1 MQSHYMRLLMLVAVL
16 FCSNQALS
24 QASQNH
30 EAIEERAK
38 TLDLYAREAM
48 DSENASK
55 VVSALK
61 SYFQVFPS
69 DFKTFQ
75 QIFGYRRD
83 GRGRF
88 VAKPP
93 VNHTLFSGFL
103 PKLKSAISTK
113 EYYEKMLSVGVGGVW
128 DADEVNHLRRHLT
141 EIVVE
146 NVRLSIEVL
155 SKKEEKE
162 IRSFWRFL
170 FDGPHPG
177 HRLKRKYYDE
187 LYPEVR
193 DLNPKIAEQLKLAYE
208 QLLSEYDGHGQ

>member
-1 MQSHYMRLLMLVAVL
+1 MQRHYMQLLMLVAVL
-16 FCSNQALS
+16 FYSNQALP

-30 EAIEERAK
+30 EAIEERAR
-38 TLDLYAREAM
+38 TLDMYAREAM
-48 DSENASK
+48 DCENAAK

-75 QIFGYRRD
+75 QIFGYLRD
-83 GRGRF
+83 SRGRF

-93 VNHTLFSGFL
+93 VNHTLSGFL
-103 PKLKSAISTK
+103 PKLKAAISTQ

-128 DADEVNHLRRHLT
+128 DADEVNYLRRHLT
-141 EIVVE
+141 ELVVE
-146 NVRLSIEVL
+146 NAKLSLEVL
-155 SKKEEKE
+155 SKKEKKE

-193 DLNPKIAEQLKLAYE
+193 NLNPKIAEQLKLAYE
-208 QLLSEYDGHGQ
+208 QLLSEYDEHGH